1 MDVNFDAISGLPN
14 TYDYLNN
21 STAGMSMLAVA
32 LVILVLY
39 YVLFAA
45 LGAMTPGSNAN
56 QGVGAGKSGSAV
68 AIEVIMWSVFILLVI
83 FNALQY
89 FLSINVNASLKN
101 LFTRTPEVDLT
112 IDMPYAKKG
121 GKGES
126 NDIRPSDSIPEITYE
141 KQAFHIP
148 GNNYTYEDAKAV
160 CEAYGSRLANYNEL
174 ESTYKKGGEWCSYG
188 WSDGQM
194 ALYPTQKKTWQTLQG
209 IEGHEHDCGRPGING
224 GFIANP
230 NVRFGINC
238 FGYKP
243 KITAEEQE
251 LMENTTPF
259 PKTQKELDFEK
270 KVQDWKMKLPEI
282 LVAPFN
288 AREWSKP

>member
-1 MDVNFDAISGLPN
+1 MNVNFDAVSGLPN

-21 STAGMSMLAVA
+21 PAAGAGILAIAAGV
-32 LVILVLY
+32 LVVY

-45 LGAMTPGSNAN
+45 LGAAPGGSA
-56 QGVGAGKSGSAV
+56 ATASKSGSAV
-68 AIEVIMWSVFILLVI
+68 AMEVVMWSVFILLLV

-89 FLSINVNASLKN
+89 FLSIDVSASLRN
-101 LFTRTPEVDLT
+101 LFSRNPEVDLT
-112 IDMPYAKKG
+112 VNMPYAKHDQG
-121 GKGES
+121 GE
-126 NDIRPSDSIPEITYE
+126 IRPSDSIPEITYE

-148 GNNYTYEDAKAV
+148 GNEYTYEDAKAV
-160 CEAYGSRLANYNEL
+160 CKAYGSRLANYNEL

-194 ALYPTQKKTWQTLQG
+194 ALYPTQESTWNTLQG

-243 KITAEEQE
+243 KMTQEEQE
-251 LMENTTPF
+251 LMEETSPF
-259 PKTQKELDFEK
+259 PRTQKELDFEK
-270 KVQDWKMKLPEI
+270 NVQRWKSRLPEI

-288 AREWSKP
+288 SQEWSRP